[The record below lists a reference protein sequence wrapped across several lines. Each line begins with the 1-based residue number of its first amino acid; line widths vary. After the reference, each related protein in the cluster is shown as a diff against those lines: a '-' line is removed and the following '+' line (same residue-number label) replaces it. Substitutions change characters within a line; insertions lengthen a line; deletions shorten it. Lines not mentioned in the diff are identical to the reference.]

1 MARAF
6 LVARSNARVD
16 ARAHD
21 DGHTMRH
28 GCEANRAW
36 KPVKNYFERRENIQ
50 RTQDADSV
58 RTEFHRVAAR
68 STRL

>member
-28 GCEANRAW
+28 GCEANRAS
-36 KPVKNYFERRENIQ
+36 KPVKNYFERRENI
-50 RTQDADSV
+50 
-58 RTEFHRVAAR
+58 
-68 STRL
+68 